1 VNWCLGVFEEV
12 KFKVTEGMADQ
23 VDGVEERGGPSE
35 PALRMEAL
43 HIEEKLERAPLNNTD
58 GDADSGVD
66 ESTQALEVVEQ
77 TEPKRMMASRIPRK
91 TPPDSPMKRA
101 RSSNPPVSRR
111 MPRSKSVPKPPFSSF
126 SLAPALDTSKRVPM
140 NKIVVGN
147 APSPNLMK
155 AQSRIGSLSNNNYKP
170 GGGQVKIEHRK
181 LEWNAVSKTKV
192 INEGYTPGGGD
203 KKAIESR
210 KLNWNAQSRINSL
223 EKNNHRP
230 GGGDKK
236 IEHRRLDWNV
246 ESKVG
251 STKNMKHRAGGG
263 QVKIHHEKLEI
274 KATSRIGSLANMKH
288 RPGGGEKKIF
298 DDKEYIRQ
306 MSDQISCTRSGPGSL
321 NGSIVGSS
329 MQLLQDSGPKSLD
342 LQQLSLGKHAPDS
355 PRTTYKLQ
363 VARNT
368 SPLSSGF

>member
-1 VNWCLGVFEEV
+1 
-12 KFKVTEGMADQ
+12 MSDH
-23 VDGVEERGGPSE
+23 VDGVEVRGGPSE

-43 HIEEKLERAPLNNTD
+43 HIEEKLERSPLNNPD

-66 ESTQALEVVEQ
+66 ESTQAQEMVEQ
-77 TEPKRMMASRIPRK
+77 NEPKRMMSSRIPRK

-101 RSSNPPVSRR
+101 RSSHPPETRR

-126 SLAPALDTSKRVPM
+126 SLAPALDTAKKVPM
-140 NKIVVGN
+140 NRIIVGN

-170 GGGQVKIEHRK
+170 GGGQVKIEHRR
-181 LEWNAVSKTKV
+181 LEWNAAPKTKV
-192 INEGYTPGGGD
+192 VNEGGYIPGGGD
-203 KKAIESR
+203 KKIESR

-223 EKNNHRP
+223 EKNNHKP

-236 IEHRRLDWNV
+236 IEHRKLEWNV
-246 ESKVG
+246 ESKIG
-251 STKNMKHRAGGG
+251 STKNMKHRPGGG

-274 KATSRIGSLANMKH
+274 KATSRIGSLANVKH

-321 NGSIVGSS
+321 NGSLVGSS
-329 MQLLQDSGPKSLD
+329 IQLLQDSGPKSLD
-342 LQQLSLGKHAPDS
+342 LQQLSKHAPDPS
-355 PRTTYKLQ
+355 TTYKLQ

-368 SPLSSGF
+368 SPEPPVEV

>member
-1 VNWCLGVFEEV
+1 VICSVNDR
-12 KFKVTEGMADQ
+12 GMSADQ
-23 VDGVEERGGPSE
+23 VDGVEERGGGSSE

-43 HIEEKLERAPLNNTD
+43 HIEEKLERTPLHNTD

-66 ESTQALEVVEQ
+66 ESTQAHEIVEQ
-77 TEPKRMMASRIPRK
+77 PEPKRMMSSRIPRK
-91 TPPDSPMKRA
+91 TPPDSPLKRA
-101 RSSNPPVSRR
+101 RSSNPPESRR

-126 SLAPALDTSKRVPM
+126 SLAVAPEPNKKVPM

-181 LEWNAVSKTKV
+181 LEWNAAPKTKV
-192 INEGYTPGGGD
+192 INEGYVPGGGD

-223 EKNNHRP
+223 DKNNHKP

-236 IEHRRLDWNV
+236 IEHRRLEWNV
-246 ESKVG
+246 ESKIG
-251 STKNMKHRAGGG
+251 STKNMKHKPGGG
-263 QVKIHHEKLEI
+263 QIKIHHEKVEI
-274 KATSRIGSLANMKH
+274 KASSKIGSLANVKH
-288 RPGGGEKKIF
+288 RPGGGDKKIF
-298 DDKEYIRQ
+298 DDKDYIRQ

-342 LQQLSLGKHAPDS
+342 LQQLSLGKHARES
-355 PRTTYKLQ
+355 AGSSYQFQ
-363 VARNT
+363 VARNA

>member
-1 VNWCLGVFEEV
+1 
-12 KFKVTEGMADQ
+12 MADL
-23 VDGVEERGGPSE
+23 VDGVEDRGGPSE

-43 HIEEKLERAPLNNTD
+43 HIEEKQERTPLNNTD

-66 ESTQALEVVEQ
+66 ESTQAQEHVEQ
-77 TEPKRMMASRIPRK
+77 PEPKRMMSSRIPRK
-91 TPPDSPMKRA
+91 TPPDSPLKRA
-101 RSSNPPVSRR
+101 RSSNPPETRR
-111 MPRSKSVPKPPFSSF
+111 MPRTEREMEDDGCLDFEGSKSVPKPPFSSF
-126 SLAPALDTSKRVPM
+126 SLSVAPDSSKRVSM

-147 APSPNLMK
+147 APSPNLLK
-155 AQSRIGSLSNNNYKP
+155 AQSRIGSLSNSNYKP

-181 LEWNAVSKTKV
+181 LEWNATSKTKMV
-192 INEGYTPGGGD
+192 NEGYVPGGGD

-223 EKNNHRP
+223 DKNNHRP
-230 GGGDKK
+230 GGGDIK
-236 IEHRRLDWNV
+236 IENRKLEWNV
-246 ESKVG
+246 ESKIG

-263 QVKIHHEKLEI
+263 QVKIHHEKLEF
-274 KATSRIGSLANMKH
+274 KVTSRIGSLANVKH

-321 NGSIVGSS
+321 TGSIVGSS
-329 MQLLQDSGPKSLD
+329 MQLQQDSGPQSLD

-363 VARNT
+363 VARKM

>member
-1 VNWCLGVFEEV
+1 
-12 KFKVTEGMADQ
+12 MADS

-35 PALRMEAL
+35 PALKMEAL
-43 HIEEKLERAPLNNTD
+43 HIEEKLERTPLNNTD

-66 ESTQALEVVEQ
+66 ESTQSHEQVEQ
-77 TEPKRMMASRIPRK
+77 TEPKRMMSSRIPRK

-101 RSSNPPVSRR
+101 RSSNPPETRR

-126 SLAPALDTSKRVPM
+126 SLSVAPDSTKRVPM
-140 NKIVVGN
+140 NKVVVGY

-155 AQSRIGSLSNNNYKP
+155 AQSRIGSLSNHNYKP

-181 LEWNAVSKTKV
+181 LEWNATSKTKM
-192 INEGYTPGGGD
+192 INEGYVPGGGD

-223 EKNNHRP
+223 EKNNHKP

-236 IEHRRLDWNV
+236 IENRKLEWNV

-251 STKNMKHRAGGG
+251 STKNMKHKAGGG
-263 QVKIHHEKLEI
+263 KIQIHHEKLDF
-274 KATSRIGSLANMKH
+274 KANSRIGSLSNVKH
-288 RPGGGEKKIF
+288 RAGGGEKKIF

-306 MSDQISCTRSGPGSL
+306 MNDQISCTRSGPGSL
-321 NGSIVGSS
+321 SGSIVGSS
-329 MQLLQDSGPKSLD
+329 MQLMQDSGPKSLD
-342 LQQLSLGKHAPDS
+342 FQQMSLE
-355 PRTTYKLQ
+355 PRTS
-363 VARNT
+363 R
-368 SPLSSGF
+368 

>member
-1 VNWCLGVFEEV
+1 M
-12 KFKVTEGMADQ
+12 TDQ
-23 VDGVEERGGPSE
+23 VDGVEVRGGSE
-35 PALRMEAL
+35 DQTLRMEAL
-43 HIEEKLERAPLNNTD
+43 HIHEKLDRTPLNSTD
-58 GDADSGVD
+58 VDADSGVD
-66 ESTQALEVVEQ
+66 ESTQAAEVAEQ
-77 TEPKRMMASRIPRK
+77 NEPKRLLSSRIPRK

-101 RSSNPPVSRR
+101 RSSHPPESRR

-126 SLAPALDTSKRVPM
+126 SLAPAPDTHKKVPM
-140 NKIVVGN
+140 NKIVVGS

-155 AQSRIGSLSNNNYKP
+155 AQSRIGSLANNHYKP
-170 GGGQVKIEHRK
+170 GGGLVKIEHRK
-181 LEWNAVSKTKV
+181 LEWNAAPKTKV

-223 EKNNHRP
+223 DKNNHKP

-236 IEHRRLDWNV
+236 IEHRKLEWNV
-246 ESKVG
+246 ESKIG
-251 STKNMKHRAGGG
+251 STKNMKHRPGGG
-263 QVKIHHEKLEI
+263 QIKIHHEKLEI
-274 KATSRIGSLANMKH
+274 KATSRVGSLANVKH

-329 MQLLQDSGPKSLD
+329 TQLLPDSGPKSLD
-342 LQQLSLGKHAPDS
+342 LNQLNFGKHAPE
-355 PRTTYKLQ
+355 PTNTKTPTPYKLQ
-363 VARNT
+363 VARNS
-368 SPLSSGF
+368 SPEPPVEV

>member
-1 VNWCLGVFEEV
+1 VNRCLGVFDVQIEV
-12 KFKVTEGMADQ
+12 IEGMSDQ

-43 HIEEKLERAPLNNTD
+43 HIEEKVERTPLNNTD

-66 ESTQALEVVEQ
+66 ESTQAHETVEQ
-77 TEPKRMMASRIPRK
+77 PEPKRMMSSRIPRK

-101 RSSNPPVSRR
+101 RSSNPPETRR

-126 SLAPALDTSKRVPM
+126 SLAPETSRKVPM

-155 AQSRIGSLSNNNYKP
+155 AQSRIGSLSNNKYKP
-170 GGGQVKIEHRK
+170 GGGQVKIENRK
-181 LEWNAVSKTKV
+181 LEWNVTPKTKV
-192 INEGYTPGGGD
+192 INEGYVPGGGD
-203 KKAIESR
+203 KKIESR

-223 EKNNHRP
+223 EKNNHKP

-236 IEHRRLDWNV
+236 IENRKLEWNA
-246 ESKVG
+246 ESRIG
-251 STKNMKHRAGGG
+251 STKNMKHRPGGG

-274 KATSRIGSLANMKH
+274 KATSRIGSLANVKH

-321 NGSIVGSS
+321 NGSIIGSS